1 MAYQPA
7 GSDADCGSGCGREC
21 GATTNTCK
29 PGAKAKQQSASEKR
43 ASVKTQQSAA
53 LHSGAKRECHCCSN
67 KRYINTPV
75 ALIFNFKQE
84 VCKQIYKY

>member
-29 PGAKAKQQSASEKR
+29 SKATVGERKESERKN
-43 ASVKTQQSAA
+43 A
-53 LHSGAKRECHCCSN
+53 AKRSSAQWG
-67 KRYINTPV
+67 KMKMP
-75 ALIFNFKQE
+75 LLF
-84 VCKQIYKY
+84 

>member
-7 GSDADCGSGCGREC
+7 GSGADRGSGCGREC

-53 LHSGAKRECHCCSN
+53 LHSGAKRSATAVPI
-67 KRYINTPV
+67 R
-75 ALIFNFKQE
+75 IFPI
-84 VCKQIYKY
+84 VYKYLCRKKA